1 MFNTNSAFWYQFF
14 TYTLI
19 AFVIL
24 GPLALYFIW
33 RTQRFETRVKSLI
46 SMALVALLGGSAFA
60 TRSVRN
66 AYNQNEENRRHY
78 AALEQSRAAQQQ
90 QTAANQPPASAA
102 VNSNS
107 APTAP
112 ETSAPPTAKEQ
123 TTTSAAPAPPTQ
135 TAAPAAK
142 PNQKTAAHATAPA
155 REYWTDFRGPW
166 RDGVYRET
174 AINTN
179 WGKGLTPVWK
189 QPVGLGFASF
199 VVGEGRAYTIEQR
212 REQEVAA
219 AYDLATGRELWAN
232 AWPGNFADSTG
243 DGPRATPTY
252 EGGRVY
258 ALGAEGELR
267 ALDAKTGKPLWNK
280 NILSDNSAGN
290 LSWGVSASPL
300 IVDDKVVVMV
310 GGSGGKS
317 IVAYNKM
324 NGGRVW
330 SALNDGSSYT
340 APMLA
345 TLNGKRQIL
354 AVTGAR
360 LVGLAPENGA
370 LLWEFPWANSL
381 KINVSQPLIVDANH
395 VFMSA
400 GYGKGAA
407 LVEIS
412 GNTARAVWENNN
424 MKNKFNSSVLD
435 NGYVYGLDEG
445 ILSCLDVRT
454 GERKWK
460 GGRYGYGQL
469 LLAGGHL
476 VVIAEDGRLALVK
489 ASPEAF
495 TEVAQFQALEGKSW
509 NVPTLSGGKLLI
521 RNAKEM
527 ACFNLAAQ

>member
-1 MFNTNSAFWYQFF
+1 
-14 TYTLI
+14 
-19 AFVIL
+19 
-24 GPLALYFIW
+24 
-33 RTQRFETRVKSLI
+33 
-46 SMALVALLGGSAFA
+46 
-60 TRSVRN
+60 
-66 AYNQNEENRRHY
+66 
-78 AALEQSRAAQQQ
+78 
-90 QTAANQPPASAA
+90 
-102 VNSNS
+102 
-107 APTAP
+107 
-112 ETSAPPTAKEQ
+112 
-123 TTTSAAPAPPTQ
+123 
-135 TAAPAAK
+135 
-142 PNQKTAAHATAPA
+142 
-155 REYWTDFRGPW
+155 
-166 RDGVYRET
+166 
-174 AINTN
+174 
-179 WGKGLTPVWK
+179 
-189 QPVGLGFASF
+189 
-199 VVGEGRAYTIEQR
+199 
-212 REQEVAA
+212 
-219 AYDLATGRELWAN
+219 
-232 AWPGNFADSTG
+232 
-243 DGPRATPTY
+243 
-252 EGGRVY
+252 
-258 ALGAEGELR
+258 
-267 ALDAKTGKPLWNK
+267 
-280 NILSDNSAGN
+280 
-290 LSWGVSASPL
+290 
-300 IVDDKVVVMV
+300 MV